1 MGHREEGERAEDCA
15 DPNLWLEFR
24 TFDDGLTPVRGT
36 AAATDGPSFP
46 QFGRLPA
53 ELRLKIWTCLVQP
66 RVVVVCCLQKGR
78 EVERRRR
85 ELRRRTRGAGTPVL
99 LHVNREARDVGLRHY
114 ELTFGWSVSRIV
126 TDTPASRPPRVYF
139 NYALD
144 ALYLTGELE
153 AIDDNG
159 FNLPMVY
166 FLRRDDTLRVRHV
179 ACAFAELGYPA
190 HDADQVA
197 GCLWHVVDRF
207 KGVGRLLLTVAEDD
221 ESRMKGCLLRGGA
234 DNVMQKIWNGWMA
247 GTTVTNSTMANKQ
260 MLLVKEDDL
269 VEFVASHLGG

>member
-1 MGHREEGERAEDCA
+1 MGDHEEATQDCS
-15 DPNLWLEFR
+15 DPKLWLEFR
-24 TFDDGLTPVRGT
+24 TFDDGLSAHAHATPPFT
-36 AAATDGPSFP
+36 TFP
-46 QFGRLPA
+46 QFAQLPT
-53 ELRLKIWTCLVQP
+53 ELRLKIWSCLVQP

-78 EVERRRR
+78 QVEQRRQ

-99 LHVNREARDVGLRHY
+99 LHVNRESRYVGLRHY
-114 ELTFGWSVSRIV
+114 EATFSWKISSIV
-126 TDTPASRPPRVYF
+126 TDTPASRPAQVYF
-139 NYALD
+139 NFALD

-153 AIDDNG
+153 AFDTNG

-166 FLRRDDTLRVRHV
+166 FLRREDTRRVRHV
-179 ACAFAELGYPA
+179 ACAFAELGYPEQES
-190 HDADQVA
+190 DQVF

-207 KGVGRLLLTVAEDD
+207 KGVGRLLLTVGEAD
-221 ESRMKGCLLRGGA
+221 EEQMKGCLLRST

-269 VEFVASHLGG
+269 AEFVASHPGG